1 MGAVN
6 GILDRQ
12 TQFPIGGVVF
22 FQILEEK
29 GSWLWLLACQIVM
42 GEGRQ
47 WNEGGFYSLL
57 FQVDNGIWYEFFVQV
72 KKIDCAEDYESK
84 LYKSGLN

>member
-1 MGAVN
+1 
-6 GILDRQ
+6 
-12 TQFPIGGVVF
+12 
-22 FQILEEK
+22 
-29 GSWLWLLACQIVM
+29 M